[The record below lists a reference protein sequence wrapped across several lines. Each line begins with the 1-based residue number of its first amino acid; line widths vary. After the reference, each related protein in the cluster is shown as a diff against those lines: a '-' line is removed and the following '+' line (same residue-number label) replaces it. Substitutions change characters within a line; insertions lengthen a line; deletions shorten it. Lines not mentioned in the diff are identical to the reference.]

1 MLLTKSSMSDAIGP
15 GADWCVTPH
24 IYENQMVFTGDN
36 YAISQ
41 IRVDDIEEMLLV
53 PIDRVDRTQPFKL
66 TIYFKTEG
74 TPSASLDYITHIH
87 KKICHL
93 DIHVG
98 LFYHSEDA
106 ACVGYVDSVRAHQ
119 SALSALLR
127 ADDRAR
133 ARGSVRARGMFR
145 SAHVPS
151 VRDARVAED
160 AVRGK
165 SLRGDS

>member
-1 MLLTKSSMSDAIGP
+1 
-15 GADWCVTPH
+15 
-24 IYENQMVFTGDN
+24 MVFTGDN

-53 PIDRVDRTQPFKL
+53 TIDKVDRTQPFKL
-66 TIYFKTEG
+66 TISFNTYG
-74 TPSASLDYITHIH
+74 TSSASLDYITHIH
-87 KKICHL
+87 NKICHL

-106 ACVGYVDSVRAHQ
+106 TRVGYVNSVRAHQ